1 MALLPKNSG
10 QKYLENKLK
19 GKNYVMD
26 EIIELTNVDFSSVF
40 ISVFIIL
47 AGVKAVVSLFEWIA
61 DKLGLETKWM
71 RRQREEHDLLIQTSQ
86 NLISLQE
93 KHSEDMKKSD
103 EHDSEM
109 RNDIKKLT
117 DLFVEKQIN
126 DYRWEIINLADKI
139 SNDKTVS
146 KECLRHAIATY
157 EKYEKVIAEHGLV
170 NGEVEISIEVIKET
184 YQQRLKEKP

>member
-1 MALLPKNSG
+1 MEPIKELLSINFS
-10 QKYLENKLK
+10 
-19 GKNYVMD
+19 YV
-26 EIIELTNVDFSSVF
+26 I

-47 AGVKAVVSLFEWIA
+47 IGIKAVVSIFEWII

-71 RRQREEHDLLIQTSQ
+71 KQRRQEHELLLNTSK

-93 KHSEDMKKSD
+93 KHEEDMKRSD
-103 EHDSEM
+103 LHDEEM

-117 DLFVEKQIN
+117 DLFVDKQIN

-139 SNDKTVS
+139 ANGKSVS

-157 EKYEKVIAEHGLV
+157 ERYEKIITEHGLV
-170 NGEVEISIEVIKET
+170 NGEVEISIEVIKEC
-184 YQQRLKEKP
+184 YQNKLKEVH